1 MDAKKYKPRRL
12 PPQMNLKRLANDG
25 SEKITGLPVCRDDTA
40 RVMVV
45 VDGKRIGRI
54 KIETRNTHELKKS
67 MRWTPELFDALF
79 KEMTRQNA
87 LRSAMRMLTLSARSR
102 SDLERTLC
110 WRGHDRDAA
119 IWAVEK
125 IDSIGALDDELFA
138 RGLVRRELL
147 RKPAGRRLLEA
158 KLRAKGVSGDITDLV
173 ISEALGERDMY
184 ADALKIAISGARTM
198 PDSLERIKK
207 VRRLSGRLARRGF
220 EADIVRRAVDEALG
234 GQ

>member
-1 MDAKKYKPRRL
+1 M
-12 PPQMNLKRLANDG
+12 
-25 SEKITGLPVCRDDTA
+25 I
-40 RVMVV
+40 V

-54 KIETRNTHELKKS
+54 KIETRNTLEIKKN
-67 MRWTPELFDALF
+67 MRWTPELFSTLF
-79 KEMTRQNA
+79 EEMTRQNA

-119 IWAVEK
+119 IWAVGK
-125 IDSIGALDDELFA
+125 MDSIGALDDEMFA

-158 KLRAKGVSGDITDLV
+158 KLRAKGVSSEIVDLV
-173 ISEALGERDMY
+173 IGDALGERDVY
-184 ADALKIAISGARTM
+184 ADALKVAMSGARSM
-198 PDSLERIKK
+198 PSSLEHVKK

-220 EADIVRRAVDEALG
+220 DHDVVRRAVDEALKEE
-234 GQ
+234 